1 MKKKLSILALLLCM
15 ALTLT
20 SCASQDNREYYETAQ
35 LYLGCEDYSYAAEL
49 FSQLGEYEDSADY
62 ALYCRALEAIQN
74 EEYALAR
81 ANLNAINPFKSSGR
95 YLMYL
100 DALDTEAAGEL
111 EKALSLYEKLGTFA
125 DANHD
130 AERLRVA
137 IPEAVL
143 KEGRALMAKG
153 EYEAARELFL
163 SLEGY
168 GSSEALAK
176 SCTTAINKAAYTE
189 ADKLC
194 DAGDHLA
201 AMAAFAALGD
211 TLDAAER
218 AAQCLAAI
226 HEELDARYAV
236 VTLADAPTLIDAYKA
251 LGEDEVA
258 KERIAELSARYGKNL
273 ELLTALEE
281 HPLVQ
286 LGEYPAAESGEEH
299 PVLWR
304 VLKAEGEVLTLL
316 SETVL
321 DAADAAQTVAVMF
334 NEAEQV
340 AVGDVVLPS
349 VADLTSLKD
358 LTCTA
363 TPYALAQGA
372 ASEEGAALYWLRD
385 SLENG
390 LHPVIGATGA
400 LTLPEADV
408 LPGVRPMMTLSLE
421 KIAFTNGTGAED
433 DPFRVQ

>member
-1 MKKKLSILALLLCM
+1 MKKRLTALALLLCM
-15 ALTLT
+15 ALLLT
-20 SCASQDNREYYETAQ
+20 SCASQDNQAYYEAAQ
-35 LYLGCEDYSYAAEL
+35 LYLGSGDYTYAAEL
-49 FSQLGEYEDSADY
+49 FTQLGEYADSAEY
-62 ALYCRALEAIQN
+62 ALYCRALEAMQ
-74 EEYALAR
+74 EEDYALAR
-81 ANLNAINPFKSSGR
+81 ANLNAIHPFKSSAR

-100 DALDTEAAGEL
+100 DALDMEAEGEL
-111 EKALSLYEKLGTFA
+111 EKALSLYETLGSFA
-125 DANHD
+125 QANKD

-137 IPEAVL
+137 IPEAAL

-153 EYEAARELFL
+153 EYEAARDIFL

-168 GSSEALAK
+168 ASSDALAK

-211 TLDAAER
+211 TLDASAR
-218 AAQCLAAI
+218 AAQCLASI
-226 HEELDARYAV
+226 HKELDERYAAI
-236 VTLADAPTLIDAYKA
+236 TLADAPALIEAYKA
-251 LGEDEVA
+251 LGEDATA

-273 ELLTALEE
+273 ELLTALAE

-286 LGEYPAAESGEEH
+286 LGEYPAAESGEER
-299 PVLWR
+299 PVLWQ
-304 VLKAEGEVLTLL
+304 VIKAEGETLTLL
-316 SETVL
+316 SQTVL
-321 DAADAAQTVAVMF
+321 DAADAAETIEVMF
-334 NEAEQV
+334 NEAEQA
-340 AVGDVVLPS
+340 AVGEVMLPS
-349 VADLTSLKD
+349 VADLAALKD
-358 LTCTA
+358 LTCMA

-400 LTLPEADV
+400 LTLPETGV
-408 LPGVRPMMTLSLE
+408 LPGVRPMVTLNMENIS
-421 KIAFTNGTGAED
+421 FTNGNGAED

>member
-15 ALTLT
+15 ALPLT
-20 SCASQDNREYYETAQ
+20 SCAAQDNQEYYETAQ
-35 LYLGCEDYSYAAEL
+35 LYLGCGDFAYAAEL
-49 FSQLGEYEDSADY
+49 FSQLGEYEDSAEY
-62 ALYCRALEAIQN
+62 ALYCRALEAMQD
-74 EEYALAR
+74 EDYALAR
-81 ANLNAINPFKSSGR
+81 ANLKAIHPFKSSAR
-95 YLMYL
+95 YLTCL
-100 DALDTEAAGEL
+100 DAIDAEAAGEL

-125 DANHD
+125 DAHVD

-137 IPEAVL
+137 IPEAAM

-153 EYEAARELFL
+153 EYAAARELFL
-163 SLEGY
+163 SLEGF

-211 TLDAAER
+211 TLDAPAR

-226 HEELDARYAV
+226 HKELDERYAA
-236 VTLADAPTLIDAYKA
+236 VTLADAPLLIDAYKA
-251 LGEDEVA
+251 LGEDTTAV
-258 KERIAELSARYGKNL
+258 ERIAELSARYGKNL
-273 ELLTALEE
+273 EMVTAIETR
-281 HPLVQ
+281 PFVQ
-286 LGEYPAAESGEEH
+286 LGEYPAAESGEER

-304 VLKAEGEVLTLL
+304 VIKADGSMVTLL
-316 SETVL
+316 AQSVL
-321 DAADAAQTVAVMF
+321 DAAEAAQTIAVLF
-334 NEAEQV
+334 NEAELA
-340 AVGDVVLPS
+340 AVNEVMLPS
-349 VADLTSLKD
+349 VADLAALKD
-358 LTCTA
+358 LTCKA

-400 LTLPEADV
+400 LTLPESGAI
-408 LPGVRPMMTLSLE
+408 PGVRPMVTLNLDN
-421 KIAFTNGTGAED
+421 ITLTNGTGAED